1 MQRSRNRGAL
11 ALRALLLFVGWVMPV
26 ASFAAAFPAPDFV
39 SGSPRAPSA
48 TAVPSPASDFSISG
62 FDVGLAGPMQS
73 VRADGL
79 PAFGLPGHASTIL
92 IATAAM
98 AAAPW
103 GPERAL
109 RRAEIRQYP
118 TG

>member
-11 ALRALLLFVGWVMPV
+11 TLRALLLFVGWMMPV
-26 ASFAAAFPAPDFV
+26 ASFAAAISDPDFV
-39 SGSPRAPSA
+39 SGSPRALSA
-48 TAVPSPASDFSISG
+48 AAVPSPACDFSISG

-79 PAFGLPGHASTIL
+79 LAFGLPGHASTIL
-92 IATAAM
+92 IATAAIP
-98 AAAPW
+98 AASHD
-103 GPERAL
+103 PERAVRHPDVRL
-109 RRAEIRQYP
+109 YP

>member
-48 TAVPSPASDFSISG
+48 AAVPSPASDFSISG

-79 PAFGLPGHASTIL
+79 LAFGLPGHASTIL
-92 IATAAM
+92 IATAAIP
-98 AAAPW
+98 AASHD
-103 GPERAL
+103 PERAVRHPDVRL
-109 RRAEIRQYP
+109 YP